1 MLPFSITATD
11 DDGASEI
18 IQVPTVTIDGNV
30 PTGSNLSVPASSY
43 TAYRTMQSGDT
54 QGDVA
59 FAITGIADRAGN
71 TASNVTAVTSGSNVR
86 FDSAVPTINSLT
98 VSSNNAIASN
108 KATIG
113 DIITVSFASTGNES
127 LQTPVVTID
136 GEDADEQQNGNNYT
150 WTATKVMDAEDNER
164 DTQFLINFKDLAANN
179 GVALDHDDI
188 TSGTLVDFD
197 ATPPVINSET
207 PSTTNSF
214 DNTLAILNQVISID
228 IVSAEELY
236 SIKDILIAGKTVPN
250 QVTTATNV
258 TNWTIN
264 HVVDGTEADGYVGY
278 SYTAVDLAGNET
290 DVVKSSSS
298 IRIDNSKP
306 VLNTLTIISNN
317 SNTEYAKIGD
327 VVTINIVA
335 NEALR
340 IDPVVSI
347 QGRAATVVAAGDGI
361 TFTATHPFD
370 NTDTEGLVAFQVD
383 FENTFGLAGDR
394 IIDDGSGLTTNNG
407 ATVTFDRSAPT
418 LNPITVSSNNAN
430 PLFCK
435 SR

>member
-1 MLPFSITATD
+1 
-11 DDGASEI
+11 
-18 IQVPTVTIDGNV
+18 
-30 PTGSNLSVPASSY
+30 
-43 TAYRTMQSGDT
+43 MQSGDT

-347 QGRAATVVAAGDGI
+347 Q
-361 TFTATHPFD
+361 
-370 NTDTEGLVAFQVD
+370 EEL
-383 FENTFGLAGDR
+383 L
-394 IIDDGSGLTTNNG
+394 L
-407 ATVTFDRSAPT
+407 
-418 LNPITVSSNNAN
+418 
-430 PLFCK
+430 
-435 SR
+435 